1 MMCSDPVLNVLS
13 SRILWHI
20 QVNWRGRRGGGEEGR
35 EEEDGKEGGRERTGR
50 REEGREGGR

>member
-20 QVNWRGRRGGGEEGR
+20 QVNWRGRRGG
-35 EEEDGKEGGRERTGR
+35 RERTVR